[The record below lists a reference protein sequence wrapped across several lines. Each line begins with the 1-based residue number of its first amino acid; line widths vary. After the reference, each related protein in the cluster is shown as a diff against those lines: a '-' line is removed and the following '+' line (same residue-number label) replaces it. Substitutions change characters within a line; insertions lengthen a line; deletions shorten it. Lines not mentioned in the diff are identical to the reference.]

1 MFEDHNNN
9 KKRKQQ
15 NKKRNTTKQKKKN
28 KHIADAISFDNWKF
42 RSLTLL
48 IKKKKKISESF

>member
-15 NKKRNTTKQKKKN
+15 NKKRNTTKQKKEN
-28 KHIADAISFDNWKF
+28 KHVADAISFYNWKF
-42 RSLTLL
+42 CSLTLL